1 MAIEGKIPAS
11 GPISF
16 GAVRGLLGE
25 NDPNYPCYVEPKITA
40 FFQKYLL
47 RIPDE
52 GGILYYQ
59 SQLQTGNRTIDQIEQ
74 DIANSSEAQVVALI
88 GVPIGVVGDAQ
99 DYNMNRDM
107 FRVITKSNANQP
119 IKASDLRIKDNSYKS
134 FDNLVDVFNGSPSG
148 FVESRGE
155 VRAPI
160 SNKLFL
166 SDYFGGD
173 QFTDGDTIK
182 VTTWSHIKNPST
194 PGAYVGFG
202 TSYRSVVD
210 HFIQVGTLYP
220 ELAYR
225 ADQFFIRNHAPSG
238 RHTSHMLYYDPADQ
252 SLQVESRWDGGSAGN
267 KRTWNSIIRIEY
279 IPYGIPHVF
288 YQYYDDGITNYVARY
303 D

>member
-25 NDPNYPCYVEPKITA
+25 NDPNYPCYVDTTIIGY
-40 FFQKYLL
+40 FNKYLL

-59 SQLQTGNRTIDQIEQ
+59 SLLQTGNQTLAQIEA
-74 DIANSSEAQVVALI
+74 DIANSPEAQIVASI
-88 GVPIGVVGDAQ
+88 GTAIGVVGDAQ

-107 FRVITKSNANQP
+107 FRVITKSNSNQP
-119 IKASDLRIKDNSYKS
+119 IKASDLRSKDNSYKS
-134 FDNLVDVFNGSPSG
+134 FGNLVDVSNGSPSG
-148 FVESRGE
+148 FVESIGA

-173 QFTDGDTIK
+173 QFITGDTIK
-182 VTTWSHIKNPST
+182 VTTWSHIINPST

-202 TSYRSVVD
+202 TSYMSVVD

-220 ELAYR
+220 KLELR

-238 RHTSHMLYYDPADQ
+238 RHTSHMLYYDPVDQ
-252 SLQVESRWDGGSAGN
+252 SLQVESRWDGGSASN

-279 IPYGIPHVF
+279 IPYPIPYVF
-288 YQYYDDGITNYVARY
+288 YQYYSDGITNYVARY